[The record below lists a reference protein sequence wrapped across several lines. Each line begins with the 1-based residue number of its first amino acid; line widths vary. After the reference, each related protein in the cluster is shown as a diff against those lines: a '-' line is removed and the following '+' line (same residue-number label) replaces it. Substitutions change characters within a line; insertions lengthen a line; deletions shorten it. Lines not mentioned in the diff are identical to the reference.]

1 MEAKKISLIMDD
13 VLFDRPYKCENQE
26 ELDLVQKIKNG
37 KSSQM
42 KKEMEKFFD
51 SLDEIGGR

>member
-13 VLFDRPYKCENQE
+13 VLFDRPYECETQE

-37 KSSQM
+37 KSSQI

-51 SLDEIGGR
+51 SLEEIGGR